1 MNEYRITIVIEGAEE
16 SATFEFIT
24 EARSIEEA
32 RRNIENDLD
41 I

>member
-1 MNEYRITIVIEGAEE
+1 MNEYKVTIIIEGAEE
-16 SATFEFIT
+16 REILELIT

-32 RRNIENDLD
+32 RINIENDLD